1 MLLFGMIVQLW
12 QIQGGLFLYRR
23 VQLSC
28 FTSCFIAYSKLE

>member
-28 FTSCFIAYSKLE
+28 FIAYSKLE